1 VGLIRLA
8 DPKRGGD
15 LLERIQRVRQ
25 NVAADVGII
34 MPKVRIRDNIRL
46 DQNGYR
52 IKIADVSVAEGHVQP
67 GMLLAMEAG
76 ATSGKVPGEPTRE
89 PAFNTPAL
97 WIEPG
102 LRDQA
107 EVYGYTVVEP
117 ASVLATH
124 LTEVVRKHADEILTR
139 DATRHLVN
147 ELKQNSPAVVE
158 ELIPGLLKLAEVQ
171 QILQLLL
178 REGVP
183 IRRLGTILETLG
195 DYAGRTRDPVLLAEY
210 VRHRL
215 ARTICA
221 RYRDPQGRLFVV
233 TLDPAVED
241 RVRAGIEHNDR
252 GLFVRL
258 APQVIDGLCRAIA
271 KEVEKLLVAGRP
283 PVLLVS
289 PQVRP
294 GLKQMT
300 VSQLP
305 QLAVL
310 SYNEVT
316 RDTQLE
322 SLGIVSDLPAAR

>member
-1 VGLIRLA
+1 
-8 DPKRGGD
+8 
-15 LLERIQRVRQ
+15 
-25 NVAADVGII
+25 
-34 MPKVRIRDNIRL
+34 
-46 DQNGYR
+46 
-52 IKIADVSVAEGHVQP
+52 
-67 GMLLAMEAG
+67 
-76 ATSGKVPGEPTRE
+76 
-89 PAFNTPAL
+89 
-97 WIEPG
+97 
-102 LRDQA
+102 
-107 EVYGYTVVEP
+107 
-117 ASVLATH
+117 VLATH

-195 DYAGRTRDPVLLAEY
+195 DYAGRTRDPALLAEY

-271 KEVEKLLVAGRP
+271 KEVEKLVVAGRP

-300 VSQLP
+300 AGQLP

-310 SYNEVT
+310 SYNEIT